1 MQDFELTDAIYRSRK
16 TVLDMLEARD
26 YITTPYRNYSP
37 KEITFMMASLNG
49 TALRMD
55 LSHKNGSKKCIIVY
69 SLTKL
74 KQKLKTFLANMS
86 DADKPEYIED
96 IPNTEVIILVAEPV
110 VETFHQTVLANYIDT
125 KLRAFVFQIQ
135 TIVNDPSKHI
145 VVPKHAKVPAEEH
158 AELLEKLYLKSKSQ
172 LQLIRFHADI
182 QARYLGLVPG
192 DIVKIV
198 RPSPSAGEY
207 TLYRVCTP

>member
-1 MQDFELTDAIYRSRK
+1 MQDFELTEAIYRSRK
-16 TVLDMLEARD
+16 NVLDMLEARD

-49 TALRMD
+49 NALRME
-55 LSHKNGSKKCIIVY
+55 LAHKNGSKKCIVVY

-74 KQKLKTFLANMS
+74 KQKLKSFLTSMS

-110 VETFHQTVLANYIDT
+110 VETFHQTILANYIDT

-145 VVPKHAKVPAEEH
+145 VVPHHEKVPAEEH
-158 AELLEKLYLKSKSQ
+158 AALLEKLYLKSKSQ
-172 LQLIRFHADI
+172 LQLIRFHADM
-182 QARYLGLVPG
+182 QARYHGLVPG